1 MEQPGA
7 PTKDDIEYFKKQRRL
22 ARNRNPI
29 GDAGLPLEL
38 APKSKSSRRSNSKS
52 RSPLKSKKKK
62 SRSPPKSKKKSKS
75 RSPLK
80 TKKKSRSPPKTK
92 KKLRSPPRTRSKRVI
107 PQVAFERSQYW
118 KDWYQ
123 SLSQSQKNKLKR
135 ETTKA
140 KRRATIKRTIGRN
153 VADIIR
159 M

>member
-7 PTKDDIEYFKKQRRL
+7 PTRDDIEYFKKQRRL

-52 RSPLKSKKKK
+52 RSPLKSK
-62 SRSPPKSKKKSKS
+62 RKSKS
-75 RSPLK
+75 RSPPK

-135 ETTKA
+135 DTIKS
-140 KRRATIKRTIGRN
+140 KRRASIKRTIGKN
-153 VADIIR
+153 VTDIVR

>member
-1 MEQPGA
+1 MEQPGW
-7 PTKDDIEYFKKQRRL
+7 PTIDDVKFFKEQRRL

-62 SRSPPKSKKKSKS
+62 SRSPLKSKKKSKS
-75 RSPLK
+75 RSPPK

-92 KKLRSPPRTRSKRVI
+92 KKLRSPPRTRSKREI

-135 ETTKA
+135 DTIKS
-140 KRRATIKRTIGRN
+140 KRRASIKRTIGRN
-153 VADIIR
+153 VEDIIR

>member
-1 MEQPGA
+1 MEQLGA
-7 PTKDDIEYFKKQRRL
+7 PTKGDIEYFKKQRRL

-52 RSPLKSKKKK
+52 RSPLKSKKK
-62 SRSPPKSKKKSKS
+62 S
-75 RSPLK
+75 
-80 TKKKSRSPPKTK
+80 KSRSPPKTK
-92 KKLRSPPRTRSKRVI
+92 KKSRSPPRTKSKRVI

-135 ETTKA
+135 DTIKS
-140 KRRATIKRTIGRN
+140 KRRASIKRTIGRN
-153 VADIIR
+153 VTDIVR

>member
-1 MEQPGA
+1 MEQIGW
-7 PTKDDIEYFKKQRRL
+7 PTIDDVKFFKEQRRL

-38 APKSKSSRRSNSKS
+38 APKGKSSRRSNSKS

-62 SRSPPKSKKKSKS
+62 SRSPP
-75 RSPLK
+75 
-80 TKKKSRSPPKTK
+80 
-92 KKLRSPPRTRSKRVI
+92 RTRSKRVI
-107 PQVAFERSQYW
+107 PQVAFKRSEYW

-140 KRRATIKRTIGRN
+140 KRRATIKRTSGRN
-153 VADIIR
+153 VIGSIR

>member
-1 MEQPGA
+1 MKQPGA

-80 TKKKSRSPPKTK
+80 TKKKSRSPRKTK

-107 PQVAFERSQYW
+107 PQVAFERSEYW

-140 KRRATIKRTIGRN
+140 KRRATIKRTSGRN
-153 VADIIR
+153 VIGSIR

>member
-62 SRSPPKSKKKSKS
+62 SRSPP
-75 RSPLK
+75 
-80 TKKKSRSPPKTK
+80 
-92 KKLRSPPRTRSKRVI
+92 RTRSKRVI

-135 ETTKA
+135 DTLKS
-140 KRRATIKRTIGRN
+140 KRRASIKRTIGRN
-153 VADIIR
+153 VEDIIR